1 MFSVPMFSAPS
12 ESRISALVR
21 WLDIAGAIGLKQLCL
36 KKSSG
41 AIGMGCFALRDIA
54 CGETLFVIPQECILG
69 FQQVFRSNI
78 STFIRSSVAALNLTH
93 YDNEL
98 VSEELL
104 YWLYMIQQRYED
116 SSSPSEF
123 NTYLSSLG
131 SNQITLLLGYH
142 LTCVSI

>member
-1 MFSVPMFSAPS
+1 MFSTTS
-12 ESRISALVR
+12 ESRISALIR
-21 WLDIAGAIGLKQLCL
+21 WLDVAGANGLENLCL
-36 KKSSG
+36 KNSSG
-41 AIGMGCFALRDIA
+41 AVGMGCFALRDIA
-54 CGETLFVIPQECILG
+54 CGETLFVIPQACILG
-69 FQQVFRSNI
+69 FQQVFRSHI
-78 STFIRSSVAALNLTH
+78 STFIRSSVTALKINP
-93 YDNEL
+93 YDDEL